1 MRSESSTAAPHAC
14 FSSSFLDSADQV
26 RRMHKD
32 QTKRGADEKQGA
44 EREREPPQEK
54 ANELSMVS
62 FACHDLDLFL
72 LSPRLQTNKQADQQP
87 LPVLRTATLRDLTPT
102 DKAKVSRLLR
112 RVLSLSADN
121 ERLSSVAAASAAARG
136 EGAAELRKRL
146 DVALDSLAEARR
158 RAEAAESKLRAT
170 AGSCVCGAAAGAGAG
185 AAAARGGA
193 GQEEEENRE
202 NFFGRS
208 SSSRNAPQTT
218 TTGGAPASGRRALVF
233 NESKGAFEFEAS
245 REEQQQRRKAEAF
258 PGDASVG
265 VSAAAAAAPPPPSLP
280 QRGGGR
286 DVTTAKSL
294 QGLVADVERSLEASL
309 AAAAPRR

>member
-170 AGSCVCGAAAGAGAG
+170 AGSCVCGAAAGAGA
-185 AAAARGGA
+185 AAARGGA

-286 DVTTAKSL
+286 DATTAKSL